1 MKMLKESR
9 YSAGELCKG
18 MWACERFVSGA
29 GAGAGVGAAV
39 TVVATRYSPRTLV
52 LPNSSVSSHSTQA

>member
-39 TVVATRYSPRTLV
+39 TVVATRYSPTLRAHSGAS
-52 LPNSSVSSHSTQA
+52 NSSV